1 MKNTGIVRKIDDLGR
16 IVIPKELRDTHDLP
30 EGTPMEILLCD
41 GDMIVLHKYAPGCAF
56 CGKIGDDIVVVD
68 GVRMCMDCAND
79 MAIKYRRAAARG

>member
-16 IVIPKELRDTHDLP
+16 IVIPKELRDTRDITT
-30 EGTPMEILLCD
+30 GTPMEILCD

-56 CGKIGDDIVVVD
+56 CKRTTEDLVVVD

-79 MAIKYRRAAARG
+79 MAIKYRRAAARE